1 MSELKKIT
9 VQQDPWSSL
18 KAYTTARIALGKTG
32 AALPLK
38 ALLEFRLA
46 HAHARDAVYSQINS
60 VLFIQALEALRI
72 PYFYLQSRAN
82 TRHKYLQR
90 PDFGRQLHADSH
102 KQLVLFE
109 SGGYDIAITIA
120 DGLSAAAVN
129 DNAIPLIK
137 LLIPVLQQ
145 ANLRIAPLCLVE
157 QGRVAVADETGSLL
171 KATLS
176 LILIGER
183 PGLSS
188 HDSLGTYLTYEPSV
202 GTTDER
208 RNCISNIRPEG
219 MTVAHAAEK
228 IFYLVKESLRLKLS
242 GVQLKDNMGLL
253 PQ

>member
-1 MSELKKIT
+1 M
-9 VQQDPWSSL
+9 
-18 KAYTTARIALGKTG
+18 
-32 AALPLK
+32 
-38 ALLEFRLA
+38 
-46 HAHARDAVYSQINS
+46 
-60 VLFIQALEALRI
+60 
-72 PYFYLQSRAN
+72 
-82 TRHKYLQR
+82 
-90 PDFGRQLHADSH
+90 
-102 KQLVLFE
+102 
-109 SGGYDIAITIA
+109 
-120 DGLSAAAVN
+120 
-129 DNAIPLIK
+129 IK

-188 HDSLGTYLTYEPSV
+188 HDSLGAYLTYEPSV

>member
-1 MSELKKIT
+1 MDEGFGIARSEEMSCHQFYRQQNVRIKKIT

-109 SGGYDIAITIA
+109 SGAMILPSRLPTDFP
-120 DGLSAAAVN
+120 
-129 DNAIPLIK
+129 PL
-137 LLIPVLQQ
+137 LL
-145 ANLRIAPLCLVE
+145 
-157 QGRVAVADETGSLL
+157 
-171 KATLS
+171 
-176 LILIGER
+176 
-183 PGLSS
+183 
-188 HDSLGTYLTYEPSV
+188 
-202 GTTDER
+202 
-208 RNCISNIRPEG
+208 
-219 MTVAHAAEK
+219 MTMP
-228 IFYLVKESLRLKLS
+228 FR
-242 GVQLKDNMGLL
+242 
-253 PQ
+253 